1 MYNFDARRG
10 TVARAT
16 FGRSAW
22 SFTLWPSASCRASTR
37 RARRAAAPRGT
48 SRRSWRATD
57 RGTAR
62 RRWRPYF
69 VPRIVSKP
77 RQSRV
82 RVEIEERGPAVVL
95 LLILRE
101 GRRTSLP
108 RLSSPTPPPLLARA
122 LLVRH
127 PSCAPSSN
135 KRGASSRASA
145 RRRQSLSRG
154 CARSAAPSRQRAP
167 CSLACSGGVRPIPT
181 PPGAV
186 RTPRGA
192 PIIA

>member
-1 MYNFDARRG
+1 MAERQLPGIDA
-10 TVARAT
+10 ARAA
-16 FGRSAW
+16 GGGA
-22 SFTLWPSASCRASTR
+22 
-37 RARRAAAPRGT
+37 ARHIEALMAGHRPRY
-48 SRRSWRATD
+48 RAT
-57 RGTAR
+57 TMATM
-62 RRWRPYF
+62 F
-69 VPRIVSKP
+69 VPHIVSKP
-77 RQSRV
+77 RRSRV

-167 CSLACSGGVRPIPT
+167 CSLACGGGVRPIPT